1 MREVKLEKGKYVS
14 NSTVKDILENV
25 KELLES
31 QENGKERATEYLET
45 LLRDMDVDIKDC
57 GGIKLPPLPPLD

>member
-45 LLRDMDVDIKDC
+45 LLRDMNGYYEDC
-57 GGIKLPPLPPLD
+57 GGIKIPPLD

>member
-1 MREVKLEKGKYVS
+1 MREVKLEKGKIVS
-14 NSTVKDILENV
+14 NSTV

-45 LLRDMDVDIKDC
+45 LLRDMNGYYEDC
-57 GGIKLPPLPPLD
+57 GGIKIPPLD